1 MSLSTQLARGTL
13 ALPLLA
19 VFGLLALS
27 SQFQTSIEPVT
38 LAQPEVSARLCMVG
52 TPREHALLLAQAP
65 ADLGPMTKRWRQACR
80 A

>member
-27 SQFQTSIEPVT
+27 SQLQASIEPVA
-38 LAQPEVSARLCMVG
+38 LAQPEVSARLCMTG

-65 ADLGPMTKRWRQACR
+65 ADLGPMARRWRQACR

>member
-27 SQFQTSIEPVT
+27 PQLQTSIEPIA
-38 LAQPEVSARLCMVG
+38 LARPEASTRLCLIG

-65 ADLGPMTKRWRQACR
+65 ADLGPMAKRWRQACR